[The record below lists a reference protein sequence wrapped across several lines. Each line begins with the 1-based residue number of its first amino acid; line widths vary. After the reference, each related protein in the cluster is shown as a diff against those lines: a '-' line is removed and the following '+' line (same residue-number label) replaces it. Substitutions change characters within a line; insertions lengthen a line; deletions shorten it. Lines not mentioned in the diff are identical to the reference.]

1 MTHVHVHVYVIFI
14 LFLSCTHKFYQLRII
29 FKAAL
34 ARPHAGSM
42 YSRTA
47 AGRPRSHGRRL
58 GMPPKMSAW
67 RFGRYS
73 SFLFSPPP
81 TPIQPPR
88 RNGGTSCLHGFSL
101 RMHEVCLALLA
112 RKLLSPCC
120 TPTML
125 RPHDHR
131 KQTTSMLAGYE
142 DSIIYWVP
150 KAQST
155 GLAHNGP
162 GSPRVTRPPM
172 RPPMH
177 RKGGGGG
184 LLFFRYCCIVLGCRR
199 LEAHR
204 RTLDECVRRTKL
216 KKTAL

>member
-81 TPIQPPR
+81 TPLPPPPNPR
-88 RNGGTSCLHGFSL
+88 AGMEARLACMDSLSECMRYVSHCLHANF
-101 RMHEVCLALLA
+101 CLHVALQPCFARTITASKLLA
-112 RKLLSPCC
+112 CSQ
-120 TPTML
+120 
-125 RPHDHR
+125 D
-131 KQTTSMLAGYE
+131 
-142 DSIIYWVP
+142 
-150 KAQST
+150 
-155 GLAHNGP
+155 
-162 GSPRVTRPPM
+162 M
-172 RPPMH
+172 R
-177 RKGGGGG
+177 
-184 LLFFRYCCIVLGCRR
+184 I
-199 LEAHR
+199 A
-204 RTLDECVRRTKL
+204 
-216 KKTAL
+216 